1 MRTAVLAACAAVLG
15 LAPVAE
21 AGVKKETQRV
31 PVRAP
36 DERGQPVTLDADVY
50 LPDRKAPKRGFP
62 FVEVFHGGG
71 SDKANG
77 YDAGAAKALAEAGY
91 VSLIYSQRGHGASD
105 GQTAVAGP
113 KEMRDLFDV
122 TSWAL
127 RRYRIDRRRL
137 GLAGY
142 SQGGL
147 HTNLAQVW
155 AADREINPYGIRW
168 AAMAPGNTPSYVFE
182 ALVPNRVLKLSF
194 GVGLLG
200 TYFGGAQ
207 GRISPMLPK
216 WIGTAAVDETRLYG
230 GELCESQ
237 VTDTAFSTMKQDLAV
252 RSVGCYAKRMRLPFI
267 WAQAFDD
274 ALFPA
279 EMAIDLW
286 RRSPARDKRLYLD
299 TAGHAAPAAQK
310 GQEEDELRARIAFFD
325 QRLKGRR
332 RRGPRVVYWMRDGA
346 VAVPADAYRYA
357 DNSWLRRTA
366 DRWPPKGT
374 ARAVFRL
381 GSGDAPL
388 APLSEDARND
398 PVGAAAL
405 SGTPL
410 GTAPLR
416 ALPATGMP
424 GFAHAF
430 STQPFAADTEMSGAP
445 RARLRWT
452 PASPDTQLVLKVFDV
467 APDGAQQL
475 VTRGVTGV
483 RGAMPGTPLTVDVE
497 ANTFS
502 QLVRKGHRLMA
513 WVMAGDA
520 GFYKPYPGSAGGTL
534 ALGESTL
541 SLPLRDVS
549 PLRAKRRA
557 RR

>member
-1 MRTAVLAACAAVLG
+1 MRMAVLAACGALLAAP
-15 LAPVAE
+15 AAQ
-21 AGVKKETQRV
+21 AGVTKETHRV

-36 DERGQPVTLDADVY
+36 DERGQPVALDVDVY
-50 LPDRKAPKRGFP
+50 LPEGKRPKRGFP

-77 YDAGAAKALAEAGY
+77 YDAGAAKAFAERGY

-122 TSWAL
+122 THWAL
-127 RRYRIDRRRL
+127 RRYPIDRARL

-155 AADREINPYGIRW
+155 AADRDVNPYGIRFR
-168 AAMAPGNTPSYVFE
+168 ALAPGNTPSYVFE

-207 GRISPMLPK
+207 GKVAPVVMK
-216 WIGTAAVDETRLYG
+216 WIGTAAVDEARLYG
-230 GELCESQ
+230 GDRCESQ
-237 VTDTAFSTMKQDLAV
+237 VTDTALSTMKQDLAA
-252 RSVGCYAKRMRLPFI
+252 RSVGCHARRMSKPFI

-286 RRSPARDKRLYLD
+286 RRAPARDKRLYLD
-299 TAGHAAPAAQK
+299 AAGHAAPAAQK
-310 GQEEDELRARIAFFD
+310 GQEADELRARIAFMD
-325 QRLKGRR
+325 RYVKGRR
-332 RRGPRVVYWMRDGA
+332 RYRAPRVVYWTRDGA
-346 VAVPADAYRYA
+346 VPVPADAYRYA
-357 DNSWLRRTA
+357 DRSWIRRTA
-366 DRWPPKGT
+366 DRWPPRGT
-374 ARAVFRL
+374 RRATFRL
-381 GSGDAPL
+381 GSGSAPL
-388 APLSEDARND
+388 APLAEDARND
-398 PVGAAAL
+398 PVAAAAL
-405 SGTPL
+405 SGTPA
-410 GTAPLR
+410 GTAPVR
-416 ALPATGMP
+416 ALPPTGMD

-430 STQPFAADTEMSGAP
+430 TTEPFAADREMSGAP

-452 PASPDTQLVLKVFDV
+452 PASPDTQLVLKLFDV
-467 APDGAQQL
+467 APDGSQQL
-475 VTRGVTGV
+475 VTRGVTGI
-483 RGAMPGTPLTVDVE
+483 RGAQPGVPLTVEVE

-502 QLVRKGHRLMA
+502 QLLRRGHRLMA

-520 GFYKPYPGSAGGTL
+520 GFYKPYPLSAGGTL
-534 ALGESTL
+534 DLGASELTV
-541 SLPLRDVS
+541 PLRD
-549 PLRAKRRA
+549 PTRPRPKRR